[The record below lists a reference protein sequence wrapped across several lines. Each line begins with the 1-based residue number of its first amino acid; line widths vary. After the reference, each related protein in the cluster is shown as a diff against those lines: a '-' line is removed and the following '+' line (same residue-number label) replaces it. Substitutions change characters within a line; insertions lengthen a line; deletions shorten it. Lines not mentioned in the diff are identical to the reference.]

1 MKTTRIDEFLAKLA
15 KIKCSVT
22 LQQLTDL
29 YSQKNPAQMEK
40 KLKSISRFNKQLN
53 RIEKLCN
60 EEMAYLLRNLKPTT
74 VSSTITQYRRAL
86 KSFDA
91 DHAAIF
97 YFKMPKDFYAS
108 IKSDYVEKRTTES
121 RNKIGFKRSQI
132 EPYVEKLIWLCQQD
146 SYSLVALGICGLTGR
161 RPSEVL
167 TTAIFRPAIECKYCD
182 NSLIFSGQLKT
193 KDCESARDNYEIP
206 VLCDD
211 EKIVI
216 DALAK
221 LRTLKDFSSL
231 EIPPEKRLSQVV
243 NSITAKTLNESAKRH
258 LSGFLGN
265 EVKPYNLR
273 ALYVTIMADRY
284 FVNSDTV
291 SEFFSELLGHSKD
304 DKDSQLSY
312 QDFYLEN

>member
-1 MKTTRIDEFLAKLA
+1 MKTTRIDEFLTKLA

-211 EKIVI
+211 EK
-216 DALAK
+216 
-221 LRTLKDFSSL
+221 
-231 EIPPEKRLSQVV
+231 
-243 NSITAKTLNESAKRH
+243 NC
-258 LSGFLGN
+258 
-265 EVKPYNLR
+265 Y
-273 ALYVTIMADRY
+273 
-284 FVNSDTV
+284 
-291 SEFFSELLGHSKD
+291 
-304 DKDSQLSY
+304 
-312 QDFYLEN
+312 